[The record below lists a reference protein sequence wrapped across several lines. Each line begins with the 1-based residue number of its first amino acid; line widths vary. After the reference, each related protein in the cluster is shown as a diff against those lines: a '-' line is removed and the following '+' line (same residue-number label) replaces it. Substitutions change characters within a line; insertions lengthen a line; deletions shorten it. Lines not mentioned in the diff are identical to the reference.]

1 VSLNTAIQGAFQK
14 AGVLWYLSSQA
25 DERLENLKAEMRE
38 VSHNLRTEHGVS
50 VDLWEECLLRPEA
63 LSGVI
68 QAFVH
73 PMSQNFRALAF
84 LLATGAEIESLE
96 FRYVKRRESL
106 LAVTVVYK
114 GVAKN
119 FTSDNHWDFEM
130 LRHVGTMKLG
140 GKPLLHGYFGFRP
153 SAA

>member
-1 VSLNTAIQGAFQK
+1 MNRETAIQDAFQK

-25 DERLENLKAEMRE
+25 KERLENLNIEMAE
-38 VSHNLRTEHGVS
+38 VTHILKTEHGVA

-73 PMSQNFRALAF
+73 PMSQRFRALAY

-96 FRYVKRRESL
+96 FRYVMRRESKL
-106 LAVTVVYK
+106 TVSILYN
-114 GVAKN
+114 GVAKT
-119 FTSDNHWDFEM
+119 FTSDNHWDFEV
-130 LRHVGTMKLG
+130 LRHVGMMKMG
-140 GKPLLHGYFGFRP
+140 GKPLLHGYFGYRP
-153 SAA
+153 SAT